1 LGDDYWWTISDSVLL
16 WAWARILGWNN
27 FYGRMGVWAVKFSIS
42 HLMSPL
48 ATRDL
53 FFDLLQVC
61 VEHAQHMG
69 HEQVSNTV
77 STFAQSLED
86 WPEALKE

>member
-1 LGDDYWWTISDSVLL
+1 
-16 WAWARILGWNN
+16 
-27 FYGRMGVWAVKFSIS
+27 
-42 HLMSPL
+42 MSPL
-48 ATRDL
+48 ASRDL